1 MSEAQLVSS
10 LYNIFYY
17 AAVFLV
23 PPLLIA
29 TIVAFLI
36 GLLQAITQIQEQTLP
51 QTIKILVIGFVL
63 IVFGGALT
71 APLFTASDEIF
82 SRFHEYAERQQ

>member
-1 MSEAQLVSS
+1 MNEAQLVGS

-17 AAVFLV
+17 SAIFLL
-23 PPLLIA
+23 PPLLIG
-29 TIVAFLI
+29 TLVAFLI

-71 APLFTASDEIF
+71 APLYSASDEIF
-82 SRFHEYAERQQ
+82 TTFHKYAE

>member
-1 MSEAQLVSS
+1 MNEAQLVGS

-17 AAVFLV
+17 SGIFLL
-23 PPLLIA
+23 PPLLIG
-29 TIVAFLI
+29 TVVAFLI

-63 IVFGGALT
+63 IAFGSTLT
-71 APLFTASDEIF
+71 APLYSASDEIF
-82 SRFHEYAERQQ
+82 TTFHKHSE